1 MFILEFKVASQVITW
16 ENPGRIPV
24 ENTRGY
30 LFARFDTDSEWS
42 GMAKTAVFQTGARP
56 PVMVSVT
63 DELVKVPAECLV
75 RGQMAVGLIGL
86 DESGTVRLVTRQM
99 RRGIPLEP
107 SAPVDGMPPEE
118 TTPALWEQ
126 VLASIGDLNALK
138 TLDKS
143 SLVAAINEAAQT
155 GGGGGGGISFTL
167 DNTLKLQDGVLGV
180 NTTDE
185 PEQDNTQPITSAA
198 VYNTI
203 GNINALLATI

>member
-1 MFILEFKVASQVITW
+1 MFTIEFKVASQIITW

-30 LFARFDTDSEWS
+30 LYARFDTDSEWS

-56 PVMVSVT
+56 PVMVAVT
-63 DELVKVPAECLV
+63 GDLVQVPAECLV

-86 DESGTVRLVTRQM
+86 DEGGTVRLVTRQM
-99 RRGIPLEP
+99 RRGIPLDP

-126 VLASIGDLNALK
+126 VLATMGDLNKLI

-143 SLVAAINEAAQT
+143 SLVAAINEAARS
-155 GGGGGGGISFTL
+155 GGGGGGYTFTL
-167 DNTLKLQDGVLGV
+167 DETLRLKDGVLGV
-180 NTTDE
+180 NTSNA
-185 PEQDNTQPITSAA
+185 PEQDNTLPITSAA
-198 VYNTI
+198 VAATV
-203 GNINALLATI
+203 GNIEAILKTI